1 MNEADCAAEPD
12 VTMLMASIIRLM
24 ALEHTGTCAERRA
37 TLTRLLNYL
46 AKHPAVRRSP
56 HVAAPIDAAIA
67 TRNHKLMQE
76 EFTAVVLMLRAGLS
90 TSELAA
96 RNAAEIRLSAA
107 PRR

>member
-76 EFTAVVLMLRAGLS
+76 EFTAVGLD
-90 TSELAA
+90 AA
-96 RNAAEIRLSAA
+96 SGAIH
-107 PRR
+107 